1 MREGTASP
9 PVSAGAAQ
17 SQQQQPFG
25 GSQRASERPGS
36 NHHPDFDAESISQP
50 KAVLDVPRKMLQK
63 VKAPKTNPIEAKNAF
78 DSVGGNGI
86 FSASPAVIKF
96 AGFEANKTHTL
107 KVRIIN
113 NSPAP

>member
-1 MREGTASP
+1 
-9 PVSAGAAQ
+9 
-17 SQQQQPFG
+17 
-25 GSQRASERPGS
+25 
-36 NHHPDFDAESISQP
+36 
-50 KAVLDVPRKMLQK
+50 VLDVQRKLLEK

-78 DSVGGNGI
+78 DTVGGNGI
-86 FSASPAVIKF
+86 FTASPNIVKF